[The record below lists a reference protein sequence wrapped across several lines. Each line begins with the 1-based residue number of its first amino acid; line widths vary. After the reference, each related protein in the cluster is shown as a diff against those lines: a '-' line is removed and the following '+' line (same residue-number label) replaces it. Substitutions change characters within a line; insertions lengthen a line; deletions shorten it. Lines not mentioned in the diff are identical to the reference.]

1 MESQHNDIESLSRI
15 REILFGAQI
24 EGLENQLLLVKEE
37 ITQTIRLIDE
47 EHQKKYNLLHKLLEE
62 RTETNKQKILQLQEN
77 LEGLKDSMSRGLSE
91 IENALNTS
99 VNKLETQI
107 KDTEARFQ
115 LLIDQ
120 NLELIN
126 QNKQRHEIMEN
137 KISTIENTKLG
148 KEILARWLTDFARE
162 LSINDPGKHD

>member
-1 MESQHNDIESLSRI
+1 
-15 REILFGAQI
+15 
-24 EGLENQLLLVKEE
+24 
-37 ITQTIRLIDE
+37 
-47 EHQKKYNLLHKLLEE
+47 
-62 RTETNKQKILQLQEN
+62 
-77 LEGLKDSMSRGLSE
+77 MSCGLSE

-162 LSINDPGKHD
+162 LSTNDPGKHD